1 MDIAKVVG
9 LNNLKTFYAE
19 LKKKFAPK
27 QLDSIVDETGNPVLD
42 SNGNPQYYEYITTKN
57 GYTAEQI
64 DDRLSD
70 ISLPE
75 GSHYLR
81 SDTGT
86 KGYTQ
91 EEVNNNF
98 MPQLLGRSYLIC
110 TNTDTDPENPKQITV
125 QGYNKTEIDNKCVAK
140 SDEFYYL
147 TNTNGDKGYTQTE
160 VDQKLED
167 LVSNQNNWIQGLRL
181 VTDLSSIDYNNF
193 LYFYTINEA
202 DYYPLLPDDFESL
215 QSKYGEQLKIYSH
228 NCLTYGVNPNYI
240 NSNIVKT
247 VQGLI
252 NQDKMILATTDLF
265 PTVENIPSYLNF
277 IEINSDTNEATIITN
292 PTEIFNKLPTNNI
305 YVYQGTILNIMDS
318 VQNIVNNN
326 TQDAINNY
334 INQYVLYNNNDYNFY
349 TYPDYIPYFTLDEKG
364 NYNKITSAQAK
375 ILGKTND
382 IYTTQLILYTV
393 NDLENIIEV
402 EVNNKIEEK
411 IRSMVKPYSLE

>member
-1 MDIAKVVG
+1 M
-9 LNNLKTFYAE
+9 
-19 LKKKFAPK
+19 
-27 QLDSIVDETGNPVLD
+27 
-42 SNGNPQYYEYITTKN
+42 
-57 GYTAEQI
+57 
-64 DDRLSD
+64 
-70 ISLPE
+70 
-75 GSHYLR
+75 
-81 SDTGT
+81 
-86 KGYTQ
+86 
-91 EEVNNNF
+91 
-98 MPQLLGRSYLIC
+98 
-110 TNTDTDPENPKQITV
+110 
-125 QGYNKTEIDNKCVAK
+125 
-140 SDEFYYL
+140 
-147 TNTNGDKGYTQTE
+147 
-160 VDQKLED
+160 
-167 LVSNQNNWIQGLRL
+167 
-181 VTDLSSIDYNNF
+181 SSIDYNNF
-193 LYFYTINEA
+193 LYFYTINDA

-247 VQGLI
+247 VQELI

-265 PTVENIPSYLNF
+265 PTVESIPSYLNF

-382 IYTTQLILYTV
+382 IYTVQLILYTV

-411 IRSMVKPYSLE
+411 IRSMVKPDSLQ

>member
-1 MDIAKVVG
+1 MDITKVVG
-9 LNNLKTFYAE
+9 INNLKTFYTE

-27 QLDSIVDETGNPVLD
+27 QLESVVDEIGNPVLD

-64 DDRLSD
+64 DNRLSD

-91 EEVNNNF
+91 EEINNNF
-98 MPQLLGRSYLIC
+98 MPQLFGRSYLIC
-110 TNTDTDPENPKQITV
+110 TNTDPENLNQITA
-125 QGYNKTEIDNKCVAK
+125 QGYSKTETDNKFVAK

-160 VDQKLED
+160 VDQKLEN

-215 QSKYGEQLKIYSH
+215 KSKYGEQLKIYSH
-228 NCLTYGVNPNYI
+228 NCLTYGVNSVYI
-240 NSNIVKT
+240 NNAIVKT

-265 PTVENIPSYLNF
+265 PTVESIPSYLNF
-277 IEINSDTNEATIITN
+277 IEINPDTNNITN
-292 PTEIFNKLPTNNI
+292 LTDATEIFNKLSTNNI
-305 YVYQGTILNIMDS
+305 YVYQGTILNIMDN
-318 VQNIVNNN
+318 VQNIIEDN
-326 TQDAINNY
+326 TQNAINNY
-334 INQYVLYNNNDYNFY
+334 INQYILYNNNDYNFY
-349 TYPDYIPYFTLDEKG
+349 TYPSYIPYFTLDENG

-382 IYTTQLILYTV
+382 IYTVQLMLYTV

-411 IRSMVKPYSLE
+411 IRSMVKSDSLQ

>member
-110 TNTDTDPENPKQITV
+110 TNTDPENLNQITV
-125 QGYNKTEIDNKCVAK
+125 QGYNETEIDNKFVAK

-247 VQGLI
+247 VQELI

-265 PTVENIPSYLNF
+265 PTVESIPSYLNF

-382 IYTTQLILYTV
+382 IYTVQLILYTV

-411 IRSMVKPYSLE
+411 IRSMVKPDSLQ

>member
-27 QLDSIVDETGNPVLD
+27 QLDSIVDETGNPILD

-110 TNTDTDPENPKQITV
+110 TNTDPENLNQITV
-125 QGYNKTEIDNKCVAK
+125 QGYNKTEIDNKFVAK

-240 NSNIVKT
+240 NSNIVET

-265 PTVENIPSYLNF
+265 PTVESIPSYLNF

-382 IYTTQLILYTV
+382 IYTVQLILYTV

-411 IRSMVKPYSLE
+411 IRSMVKPDSLQ